1 MLDLTILRVHPGEPT
16 APAMFVRTPPRQL
29 DDDAIEHLLAE
40 VFASIEEP
48 EPIDAN
54 LTEAEAQAI
63 LDGFE
68 LAMAAVTPAQR
79 YRRPT

>member
-1 MLDLTILRVHPGEPT
+1 
-16 APAMFVRTPPRQL
+16 MFVPLPRRQL
-29 DDDAIEHLLAE
+29 DDAAIDHLLAE
-40 VFASIEEP
+40 IFAPEVEP

-68 LAMAAVTPAQR
+68 QFMLR
-79 YRRPT
+79 YNLQAGR

>member
-1 MLDLTILRVHPGEPT
+1 
-16 APAMFVRTPPRQL
+16 MFVRTPPRPL
-29 DDDAIEHLLAE
+29 DDDIDHLLAE

-48 EPIDAN
+48 EPIDAE

-68 LAMAAVTPAQR
+68 QFMLR
-79 YRRPT
+79 YNLQAGR

>member
-1 MLDLTILRVHPGEPT
+1 
-16 APAMFVRTPPRQL
+16 MFVRTPPRQP

-40 VFASIEEP
+40 VFASVEEP
-48 EPIDAN
+48 APIDAQ

-68 LAMAAVTPAQR
+68 LVMADATSAQR
-79 YRRPT
+79 YRRRTKHPRL